1 MGVFMSSSCLIRS
14 IHPGRGLRGSSDGR
28 IPADRGSSD
37 GKGPADRGV
46 ISIGTADRGVL
57 SVGRAG
63 LIVGDAEG
71 MVACGLNR
79 PHT

>member
-14 IHPGRGLRGSSDGR
+14 NHPGRGLRGSSDGR
-28 IPADRGSSD
+28 IPAERGSSE

-46 ISIGTADRGVL
+46 KSIGTADRGVL
-57 SVGRAG
+57 RVGRVG
-63 LIVGDAEG
+63 LIVGEAEG
-71 MVACGLNR
+71 MIADEVNV